1 MGLAPVAQSLGL
13 VLMVPPVLWRM
24 AEPAGSGGSALLCL
38 TMPQHCS
45 PSSWQGGDSFVV
57 FSVML
62 SFGRC
67 VIVLLII
74 FKGLFYSGGPGL
86 DDLQGVPFDPHN
98 SVTGAVAGSHHCH

>member
-45 PSSWQGGDSFVV
+45 PLSWQGGDSFVV

-74 FKGLFYSGGPGL
+74 FKGLFYSGGL
-86 DDLQGVPFDPHN
+86 D
-98 SVTGAVAGSHHCH
+98 